1 MNAIRRYLLLGL
13 FLVVPLGLKAA
24 DFTKGETV
32 RLSRDIPLLFNNTVY
47 REASKGE
54 RFTVYLYNPAKQ
66 RIYVLTKNPQGQTI
80 ALNIA
85 EDALIADNS
94 TPAPQAPSSTPAPV
108 SNEKI
113 ASGNEDPMTT
123 VFAGAFWLG
132 VVAAIFLLS
141 KWGKRY
147 THMRRA
153 KAYLNKASKT
163 GSLPS
168 VRTRLILKQGEAAV
182 YDAPAILF
190 ETRSVREFQSG
201 HIGFRVAKGVW
212 IGGSRGRSI
221 SSQHWMR
228 IDGGTLT
235 VTNKRLVFEGRQES
249 RNAVLSKITSATY
262 FDNGVEIHVENKQKA
277 LAFTAKNPPLLVG
290 IIRAANAIN
299 EATN

>member
-1 MNAIRRYLLLGL
+1 MNAILRYLLLGF
-13 FLVVPLGLKAA
+13 FLVIPLGLRAA
-24 DFTKGETV
+24 DFSKGETV
-32 RLSRDIPLLFNNTVY
+32 RLSRDIPLLFDDTVY

-54 RFTVYLYNPAKQ
+54 QFTVYLYNPAKHKV
-66 RIYVLTKNPQGQTI
+66 YVLTKNSQGQTI

-85 EDALIADNS
+85 DDALVADDS
-94 TPAPQAPSSTPAPV
+94 TSAPQVHSSTPTPT
-108 SNEKI
+108 SNENV
-113 ASGNEDPMTT
+113 ASNNDDPMTI

-132 VVAAIFLLS
+132 VIAVIFLMS

-147 THMRRA
+147 THMSQA

-163 GSLPS
+163 GILPS
-168 VRTRLILKQGEAAV
+168 VRTRLIMKQGEAAV
-182 YDAPAILF
+182 YNAPATLF

-212 IGGSRGRSI
+212 IGGSKGRSI
-221 SSQHWMR
+221 SSQHWMK
-228 IDGGTLT
+228 IDWGTLT

-249 RNAVLSKITSATY
+249 RNATLSKITSATY
-262 FDNGVEIHVENKQKA
+262 FDTGVEIHVENKQKA

-299 EATN
+299 EATS